1 MALGYF
7 SMDLTTSSG
16 CCAALCG
23 SLGVD
28 NIGKL
33 EVCGFL
39 TVMCARRLSGYWNKR
54 DSTLPLRYYTIV
66 ESWVANFLS
75 KKKGL
80 NFCLSKARIERSIA
94 PNWPIMGI
102 SCPQACLNTSHNL
115 QPLQTLSVGCPAGLQ
130 SKKMSPN
137 LIASRFLTVF
147 VLLSWE
153 VYGIM
158 KSQSPSI
165 FQWESMDFRSF
176 DGDSWCPLRSQAPE
190 QAQLGQETPCW
201 DAPWGQ

>member
-16 CCAALCG
+16 CCGALCG

-75 KKKGL
+75 KKGL
-80 NFCLSKARIERSIA
+80 NFCLSKARMERSIA

-115 QPLQTLSVGCPAGLQ
+115 QRFKHFPWVAQLVCSQKRRLRTSLHPGFWWYLFSWVGKYMESWNHNPLPYSNENPWISDHLTGTVGVHCDPRHQ
-130 SKKMSPN
+130 SKLN
-137 LIASRFLTVF
+137 
-147 VLLSWE
+147 
-153 VYGIM
+153 
-158 KSQSPSI
+158 
-165 FQWESMDFRSF
+165 
-176 DGDSWCPLRSQAPE
+176 
-190 QAQLGQETPCW
+190 
-201 DAPWGQ
+201 